1 MDYPILKPQCNGL
14 FEIYEEYNLEDI
26 KVPKGFVTDG
36 LTLKNRLL
44 RVIVDKY
51 QPKFAPFF
59 VIHDY
64 LCSLNKYKE
73 ADTVGSKILFRI
85 EYSFRTKT
93 MIKAIKLY
101 HRLKYGVK

>member
-1 MDYPILKPQCNGL
+1 MDYPILDPTPNSTFKL
-14 FEIYEEYNLEDI
+14 YEDYTIANI
-26 KVPKGFVTDG
+26 TIPKGFVTDG
-36 LTLKNRLL
+36 LTLKNRLF